1 MAFGVK
7 NRRFVY
13 LGIIIICLLI
23 LALSISGLF
32 RFTTYAKREKNPML
46 KEIIDEDSKKEQRL
60 SQGTAEQNISQ
71 EIYGIYLPTYD
82 KEGNEIAIIRGAH
95 TAFLENNLYKIAKP
109 EVEITTDN
117 MNKKGKEEKE
127 EKEEGKH
134 QPKVIV
140 ITSDFGE
147 MNKATNRGLLHGN
160 VVTRLGDK
168 LKIYTNDLKYSPND
182 KVVNTDGHV
191 IVQGDQMRITGDGF
205 EVKLSNK
212 IATIKDDPEME
223 IISDRDK
230 IFLFSDKGVITNR
243 NIEEN
248 IFIRSSGE
256 LVFENE
262 GESATFHENVRI
274 SKGDSTIFADKLF
287 IPFDM
292 EDESL
297 KTIVATGN
305 ILASDGKKTAK
316 GETLTWDTKKEI
328 GILEDDPVAEFFD
341 EKITLTAAKMIF
353 SKVNSKIKIPVSGQL
368 TTIVNLSSAKKDK
381 DKDKKAE
388 SIFLSSG
395 KGKTN
400 EKITVNWKGSM
411 TFQQSLHQ
419 AIFEDDVVVSKGKS
433 TLSCG
438 KLLLTFNAENDKL
451 EEMEATKDVHMVEEK
466 EGTSREAYGDKFTWN
481 SARNY
486 IELFGSPVAS
496 VDDGEKYIAAPKIS
510 FSEEDKKVFAEGKGN
525 LSVKSQFGKESDKPE
540 PIEISWDKEMIYN
553 GSGKMANF
561 YEMVKVTKGTQKLD
575 CDRLDVF
582 FDDQDKIIKAT
593 AFGNVY
599 LASPDIDNTEGL
611 GTLLEW
617 DMVKG
622 LAVLT
627 GNPLAELRRSGART
641 FSEKIFFDIKT
652 KRVHWKGRPH
662 WKIYEIEK
670 K

>member
-1 MAFGVK
+1 MALSVK

-13 LGIIIICLLI
+13 LGIIVMCLLI

-32 RFTTYAKREKNPML
+32 RFTTYAKRDKNPML

-60 SQGTAEQNISQ
+60 SQGTAEQDVSQ
-71 EIYGIYLPTYD
+71 EIYGLYLPTYD

-95 TAFLENNLYKIAKP
+95 TAFLKNNIYKIAKP

-117 MNKKGKEEKE
+117 MNKKGKEDKE
-127 EKEEGKH
+127 SKEGKH

-140 ITSDFGE
+140 VTSDFGE
-147 MNKATNRGLLHGN
+147 MNKTTNRGLLYGN
-160 VVTRLGDK
+160 VITRLGDK
-168 LKIYTNDLKYSPND
+168 LKIYTDDLKYSPDD

-191 IVQGDQMRITGDGF
+191 TVQGDQMRITGDGF
-205 EVKLSNK
+205 EVKLSDK
-212 IATIKDDPEME
+212 IATIKNDPEME
-223 IISDRDK
+223 ITSNRDQ

-248 IFIRSSGE
+248 IFIRSNGE

-274 SKGDSTIFADKLF
+274 SKGNSTIFADKLF
-287 IPFDM
+287 IPFDSKN
-292 EDESL
+292 ESL

-305 ILASDGKKTAK
+305 ILASDGKKNAK
-316 GETLTWDTKKEI
+316 GETLTWDSEKEI

-341 EKITLTAAKMIF
+341 EKITLTGAKIIF
-353 SKVNSKIKIPVSGQL
+353 SKVHGRIEVPVSGQL
-368 TTIVNLSSAKKDK
+368 TTIVNSSSAKKNKKK
-381 DKDKKAE
+381 DKEKKAD
-388 SIFLSSG
+388 SIFLSSDN
-395 KGKTN
+395 GKTN
-400 EKITVNWKGSM
+400 EKITVNWKGKM
-411 TFQQSLHQ
+411 TFEQSKSQ

-438 KLLLTFNAENDKL
+438 RLLITFNAENDKL
-451 EEMEATKDVHMVEEK
+451 EEMEATKDVHLVEEK
-466 EGTSREAYGDKFTWN
+466 EGSSREAYGDKFTWT
-481 SARNY
+481 STRNY

-510 FSEEDKKVFAEGKGN
+510 FAEEDKKVFAEGKGN
-525 LSVKSQFGKESDKPE
+525 LSVKSQFGKESETPE

-553 GSGKMANF
+553 GSGKIANF

-575 CDRLDVF
+575 CDRLDIF
-582 FDDQDKIIKAT
+582 FDDEDEINKAT

-641 FSEKIFFDIKT
+641 FSEKIFFDMKT
-652 KRVHWKGRPH
+652 QRVHWKGRPH
-662 WKIYEIEK
+662 WKIYETQK
-670 K
+670 